1 MNIKLT
7 IFAAMATL
15 LMFSS
20 GALAAKPP
28 DAGNGGGGNEPP
40 DFGDL
45 IILYRDDYG
54 VPELTSDLCQQP
66 IAFPSQMC
74 ASDCIVGGYPDPT
87 VGVVAVLPETCAIM
101 TGCAACTQEV
111 DFGRINEA
119 RSPDEVFEAQLE
131 DAVFKLATADCRT
144 LDPAGRL
151 VASTVV
157 DGDVPEIVSATIDS
171 PLQNLA
177 MYRQLVREG
186 TLNDAFQPPTDEDP
200 LIMAARGLGAASDK
214 TGKVNVDMVAY
225 INQIMGLTEPG
236 VTTIL
241 GDPICQYNW
250 EEVMGVPQL
259 VNKCY
264 LNYGAY
270 GYARTGNFST
280 DVQSLPY
287 PAYIPD
293 DTSYGWFEY
302 LSQVPDSNPPMFRIV
317 QGPILEAV
325 FGIDP
330 GFTEGNIGGFA
341 QAVDDTR
348 AVIDFMH
355 NWAVPDEFVTSLK
368 CEDSGAVG
376 YDVSI
381 SDVSGLQVP
390 TRYVAG
396 TEREIVVTIANAGPD
411 AASGTVTVSAVTT
424 IDDPVAGFP
433 WSDSFTDL
441 AEGTAA
447 SWTVPIMIDLGYAT
461 TITWTASVEA
471 ADDVNPLNNTVTV
484 DMQVRLTGGGGGH

>member
-1 MNIKLT
+1 MNIRPYIVTAMVALLT
-7 IFAAMATL
+7 
-15 LMFSS
+15 FSS
-20 GALAAKPP
+20 SALAAKPP

-45 IILYRDDYG
+45 IILYRDVNG
-54 VPELTSDLCQQP
+54 VPELTTDFCHQP
-66 IAFPSQMC
+66 IAFPSVTC
-74 ASDCIVGGYPDPT
+74 ATDCIVEGYPDPT
-87 VGVVAVLPETCAIM
+87 VNVVAVLPETCAIV

-119 RSPDEVFEAQLE
+119 RSPDDVFEAQLE
-131 DAVFKLATADCRT
+131 DAVFKLATADCRS

-157 DGDVPEIVSATIDS
+157 DGDVPEIFSATIDS

-177 MYRQLVREG
+177 MYRQLIREG
-186 TLNDAFQPPTDEDP
+186 TLSDAFPQMGEDP

-214 TGKVNVDMVAY
+214 AGKVNVDLVAY
-225 INQIMGLTEPG
+225 LNQIMGLTDQG
-236 VTTIL
+236 TMTML
-241 GDPICQYNW
+241 GEPICQDNW
-250 EEVMGVPQL
+250 EEVMGVLQL

-270 GYARTGNFST
+270 GYARSGNFST

-287 PAYIPD
+287 PAYIPN

-302 LSQVPDSNPPMFRIV
+302 LSQVPDSNPPTFQIV
-317 QGPILEAV
+317 QGPILDAV
-325 FGIDP
+325 FGVDP
-330 GFTEGNIGGFA
+330 GLTDGNIGGFA

-368 CEDSGAVG
+368 CEDSGEIG

-396 TEREIVVTIANAGPD
+396 TEREIVVTIANEGPD
-411 AASGTVTVSAVTT
+411 TASGTVTVSAVTT
-424 IDDPVAGFP
+424 GGDPVAGFP
-433 WSDSFTDL
+433 WSDTFTDL
-441 AEGTAA
+441 AKGTAA
-447 SWTVPIMIDLGYAT
+447 SWAVPIMIDLGFTT
-461 TITWTASVEA
+461 TITWTATVEA

-484 DMQVRLTGGGGGH
+484 DMQVRLTGGGGSH